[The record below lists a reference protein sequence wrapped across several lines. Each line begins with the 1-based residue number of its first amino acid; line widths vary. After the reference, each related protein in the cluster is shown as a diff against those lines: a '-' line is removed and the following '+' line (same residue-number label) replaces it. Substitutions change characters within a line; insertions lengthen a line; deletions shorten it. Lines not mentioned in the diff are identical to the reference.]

1 MQLSKNKVCL
11 LPTGFSLHKA
21 RGTWR
26 LQPVEWHLL
35 KRQLLTHILFAQLK
49 RVCLCASKVDN
60 VCVCVCDV
68 NRLVNCVG
76 INSANW
82 LARRRC
88 SYSSLIATQ
97 SSPLI
102 YASCLTSKWAKKKRK
117 AKQVLCAGGKLGKLR
132 RAESVPQKAI
142 RGSIRN
148 ARLGLLSLS
157 CEMPCHDSCPL
168 LLAMQIFADAS
179 DTYSYGQN
187 SSSGRV

>member
-88 SYSSLIATQ
+88 SDSSLIATQ

-102 YASCLTSKWAKKKRK
+102 YASCLTSKWAKKKEGEASSVRWWQARK
-117 AKQVLCAGGKLGKLR
+117 TSKSGKRAAKGNSGKHSKCTPWSTLIVLRDA
-132 RAESVPQKAI
+132 
-142 RGSIRN
+142 
-148 ARLGLLSLS
+148 
-157 CEMPCHDSCPL
+157 MP
-168 LLAMQIFADAS
+168 
-179 DTYSYGQN
+179 
-187 SSSGRV
+187 